1 MFRKIK
7 CCFSEINKKKPAR
20 HVFILYFKIIS
31 NRCNE
36 KKKNILPRE
45 LSFNYRI
52 LCAETLEKIYRTRG
66 RLSRPTVPTHTRA
79 TFKESGKRRRTESS
93 PPSPS
98 PSPSQSLVPR
108 LRTEDNKF
116 IFNLSDSRLIYQR
129 RPSVDRGAHLRW
141 EEAARYRS
149 ARSPD
154 RSFFCWQKP
163 HCERHREKRPR
174 WTPAT
179 RGTRIERLENWSDRM
194 LEKGV
199 KLRAP
204 DTLVAPTF
212 ELWSQ
217 RSIIVN

>member
-1 MFRKIK
+1 MYSPRQKRVFVQSEHDLRTNRRDRHAIRQYLPEFPLEFLRIPSSFQLLIPSNDMFRKIK
-7 CCFSEINKKKPAR
+7 CCFSGIKKKNL
-20 HVFILYFKIIS
+20 HDTYSFYILKSPGIVVT
-31 NRCNE
+31 R

-98 PSPSQSLVPR
+98 PSPPQSLVPR

-129 RPSVDRGAHLRW
+129 RPSVDRGAHLR
-141 EEAARYRS
+141 
-149 ARSPD
+149 
-154 RSFFCWQKP
+154 
-163 HCERHREKRPR
+163 
-174 WTPAT
+174 
-179 RGTRIERLENWSDRM
+179 
-194 LEKGV
+194 
-199 KLRAP
+199 
-204 DTLVAPTF
+204 
-212 ELWSQ
+212 
-217 RSIIVN
+217 